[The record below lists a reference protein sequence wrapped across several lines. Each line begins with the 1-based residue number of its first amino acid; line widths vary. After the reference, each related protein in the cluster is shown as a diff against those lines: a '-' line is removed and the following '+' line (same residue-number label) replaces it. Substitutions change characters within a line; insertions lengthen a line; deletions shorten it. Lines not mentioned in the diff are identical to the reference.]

1 MTTTSANF
9 ANTVST
15 GLLLVSQSGAT
26 AFSLNS
32 RPPGVG
38 LELSVDGMHV
48 NSITRPVAE
57 DVLAQQPKLKRNQQL
72 GQGLLSG
79 LQIDSRLLINRFLD
93 LVPLT
98 GLGLLYY
105 KVGKV
110 TCKDLLDNSCIG
122 DIREN
127 IEFLFGRW
135 VVIQIISPRATP
147 DRNFLT
153 LFDAETH
160 ELLDC
165 VEIVC
170 NNKYCVMNKISISKF
185 NSGGY
190 LAFKI
195 CAHID
200 MDAMY
205 ADKEYLVW
213 FHEHGFPL
221 DNNGGLY
228 GDLVIDYKRRLGGD
242 HSTPSQLPQKTQKTQ
257 KTLNSRWDAQVFYIN
272 PDFKFRQIEL
282 PRLELPYSVFN
293 HGFINLKLMKPEL
306 GNNKLFVEIIANEC
320 GKLIIYDYLPVFA
333 HLPTSETP
341 YQFVNKII
349 DVNAQ
354 GIIYKTNDRYFL
366 TFEKTRDKEYNQY
379 GYTIYIKSYDI
390 RDPTKVVNELKSND
404 ALFTNS
410 SEKCILHMDGRIE
423 IPMNL
428 YQINRQK
435 IGFKKYKE
443 FNYLDSQ
450 GSELVIFDSFTHQKT
465 TTNNDGR
472 ELGYQLEV
480 INNLGNYTVSAG
492 NIYKWALLKRLSVTN
507 GIFITGK
514 LYSRL
519 NTPKLKEI
527 KYSPDG
533 RFIAMLFNSEETDA
547 ACFNMQGVLVF
558 EKTLRTQKWH
568 EIGYV
573 NFPDSNRYFGVN
585 FQKADDERGYA
596 LIVSNGS
603 KSGTDLVYL
612 PNALSLKY
620 YSRLTQGNGV
630 LGLNNMID
638 KNISAFLSYNRF
650 AYQDL
655 GYGISNNKTFCKE
668 VKNKRGFQKPF
679 INMKNHVIQVD

>member
-1 MTTTSANF
+1 MTTTSANL
-9 ANTVST
+9 AN
-15 GLLLVSQSGAT
+15 
-26 AFSLNS
+26 
-32 RPPGVG
+32 
-38 LELSVDGMHV
+38 MHV

-93 LVPLT
+93 IVPLT
-98 GLGLLYY
+98 GLGLLCD

-110 TCKDLLDNSCIG
+110 TCKDLLDNSCLDI
-122 DIREN
+122 IREN
-127 IEFLFGRW
+127 IQFLFGRW

-153 LFDAETH
+153 LFDAETY

-185 NSGGY
+185 SSGGY

-205 ADKEYLVW
+205 ADKEYLAW

-221 DNNGGLY
+221 DNNDGLY
-228 GDLVIDYKRRLGGD
+228 GNRAIDNNRRRGKD
-242 HSTPSQLPQKTQKTQ
+242 HSTPSQLSQKTI
-257 KTLNSRWDAQVFYIN
+257 NSRWDAQVFYVN
-272 PDFKFRQIEL
+272 PDFKFRQIGL
-282 PRLELPYSVFN
+282 PRPELPYSVFD

-306 GNNKLFVEIIANEC
+306 GKNKLFVEIIANEC
-320 GKLIIYDYLPVFA
+320 GKLIIYDHLPTGEIPVFA
-333 HLPTSETP
+333 HLPTGEIPVFAHLPTGEIP
-341 YQFVNKII
+341 YPFVNKII
-349 DVNAQ
+349 DVSAQ
-354 GIIYKTNDRYFL
+354 GIIYRTNDRYFS
-366 TFEKTRDKEYNQY
+366 TFEKTRDNEYNEY
-379 GYTIYIKSYDI
+379 GYNICIKSYDI

-410 SEKCILHMDGRIE
+410 SEKYILHMDGRIE

-428 YQINRQK
+428 YKINQQK
-435 IGFKKYKE
+435 IGFKKYTE
-443 FNYLDSQ
+443 FNYPDSQ

-465 TTNNDGR
+465 PKNNDGR

-480 INNLGNYTVSAG
+480 INNLGNYTLSAG
-492 NIYKWALLKRLSVTN
+492 NIYKWALLKSLSVTN

-519 NTPKLKEI
+519 NTTKPKEI

-533 RFIAMLFNSEETDA
+533 RFIAMVFNSEETDA
-547 ACFNMQGVLVF
+547 DNSNMQGVLVF

-573 NFPDSNRYFGVN
+573 NFPDSDRYFGVN
-585 FQKADDERGYA
+585 FQNADDERGYA

-612 PNALSLKY
+612 PNALSWKY
-620 YSRLTQGNGV
+620 YSRLTQRNGV
-630 LGLNNMID
+630 LGLNDMID
-638 KNISAFLSYNRF
+638 KNISAFLAYNRF

-655 GYGISNNKTFCKE
+655 GYGISNNRTFCKE
-668 VKNKRGFQKPF
+668 VKNQRGFQKPF